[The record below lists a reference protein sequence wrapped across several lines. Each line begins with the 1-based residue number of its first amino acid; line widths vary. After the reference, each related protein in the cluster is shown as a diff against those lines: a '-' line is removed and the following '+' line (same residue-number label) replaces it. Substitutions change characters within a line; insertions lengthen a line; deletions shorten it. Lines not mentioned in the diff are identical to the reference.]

1 MKVKKDFRRLAARMD
16 TVPGNIADMFGFS
29 PASTEMLLRKRGQ
42 LRDGESVKDAVRR
55 LYGRATAKLCD
66 RLIGVCPFII
76 EEEDKDG
83 RRR

>member
-55 LYGRATAKLCD
+55 LYGRATAELKKE
-66 RLIGVCPFII
+66 G
-76 EEEDKDG
+76 KGDG
-83 RRR
+83 AR

>member
-1 MKVKKDFRRLAARMD
+1 MN
-16 TVPGNIADMFGFS
+16 TSPGNIADMFGFS

-66 RLIGVCPFII
+66 RLIGKSPFITG
-76 EEEDKDG
+76 EEGEDG
-83 RRR
+83 E